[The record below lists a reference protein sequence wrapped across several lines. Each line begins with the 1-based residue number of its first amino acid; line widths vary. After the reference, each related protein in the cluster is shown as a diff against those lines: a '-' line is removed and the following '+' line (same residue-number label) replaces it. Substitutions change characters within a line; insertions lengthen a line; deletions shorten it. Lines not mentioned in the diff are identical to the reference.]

1 MLKYKT
7 IFLLFIVFAFSGCIR
22 SKTPGPEKECNAN
35 FVVDRVQGSL
45 RISDETAL
53 PEKFT
58 LQLKIC
64 SMRAAGLVDRKLP
77 GTYWFLSLNK
87 DLLPPKR
94 MATKDIENDALYVK
108 KLDSKERPT
117 IYLKTDGPGCL
128 EWSETYD
135 YAYAKESKW
144 IVIDRYIKGNEYTG
158 TCKIPLAINPWLQS
172 KDSNIQANQVVDYRT
187 EYKDEYK
194 DILEKEEKDLVE
206 ENGLDFLK
214 KKKREEL
221 QNKVDIIV
229 ENLNFIPSDLDSQ
242 SSELSLTGNIIE
254 ANLKYLI
261 KDINGNPTDNFIKQG
276 DFKITAHLLH
286 RDPLSEEIQAEIN
299 KNIDQK
305 MQEESR
311 NVDSSL
317 SAIKNKL
324 EELLKTKN
332 KEQDQYIYRKINK
345 EPLDTVISADF
356 KTYILTSDAFDWAV
370 PLKNDQASLHL
381 YLKIIP
387 QGDTAKRINPF
398 EGIYKIGQTF
408 DNLSGQT
415 QIALKLNE
423 TLENKYREKIS
434 QTSQDKTNSVT
445 SNLSA
450 VVTESSHFLKSC
462 LENLQIDDNFLI
474 SSPCI
479 YTTLPNRRMD
489 NYSGSGW
496 TIKKMFLRH
505 SQMKKENWLFRD
517 IETTVET
524 SVIDSANKPAK
535 NKAMIIKITDLSTGE
550 TITEEKKTDRN
561 TGDLKFTIPTRQN
574 WYKRQRYFLKIIRFQ
589 TKETEQLDV
598 TKIVAINPWDYGFT
612 HGFEVDQKI
621 RATCL
626 ESQYPRSEI
635 SKQKYKEEEKQ
646 LQDLFA
652 HFDDILVE
660 NEKSKTSELKKPTI
674 KPEQEKL
681 IQKLFCYNEGY
692 APPKK
697 TDNWKYIFYTFA
709 DILKQ
714 AQAGGRTL
722 YEEFKNKF
730 HTVKEILKPQSYVHL
745 FRAVTK
751 YPTYL
756 IDHSLGRSIY
766 YNTRFKLSP
775 RVVRYDDITRGMQ
788 NKGPLRD
795 GIYTLRLM
803 IVKNDQGR
811 VNGREAMVQA
821 FNGEFS
827 FPVPGGETAGTN
839 PLYSCPSVATGTS
852 CITLEDFIM
861 PPTRVPVVIR
871 DGMVKTDIPIYIDR
885 KNFLFAN
892 SKNILVFQLQPS
904 DPKSIICKDGMPCAE
919 GGWTYHS
926 DSEDSNDGWEQ
937 NIDWT
942 QTTKKIRSAKPQDY
956 DIYFHTYQTP
966 IIPAEWTN
974 WNITHEM
981 HESYKALKKK
991 HEALSNLNEI
1001 KLESE
1006 HLTTL
1011 LNHSLEKYDNEE
1023 RNNLPE
1029 NYNHD
1034 WFAQYLITQ
1043 LTENK
1048 LEIQKYTQETD
1059 NSQAQEIME
1068 KQLQSY
1074 KKEIDNSN
1082 RGAEYQTALIK
1093 YIDQLLDGTN
1103 AKNALQQ
1110 RKQNIKENSDLSQEE
1125 KKVEIENINEQLRI
1139 IEEEPLMA
1147 LTFLPA
1153 EVLVDKVDLNQTGS
1167 EQAESV
1173 GQILPFE
1180 KNAALEGFSS
1190 YSQDADSDVQ
1200 NSSPSACV
1208 GVGHISKGQDYLKDN
1223 CPLSP
1228 EAVVLLE
1235 GEPEEDLSQ
1244 KHIENFA
1251 SQNALCTIGINNSDI
1266 LPKSCGVD
1274 LDSAGITQSRFLE
1287 DLNHQI
1293 AIINKV
1299 KEDIKLAEQNRRKGR
1314 FSILKTGRLQKQEPV
1329 HSMSE
1334 VFQKE
1339 SESSWGFAN
1348 KLKDMPAL
1356 TQLEPE
1362 DLENIIKLAS
1372 TNLEYDNKGIIDIT
1386 DNKTGAFLHSLCGF
1400 WFKDFVSQKYSS
1412 MELLKDGLRKV
1423 IKESF
1428 HYQARVFS
1436 TPFSDNEDRK
1446 TDNKADDSGPQNIQ
1460 EQITEN
1466 LDHIL
1471 QYSTEDDETL
1481 STLKKFKT
1489 DFTNTVQNR
1498 HKIGAIDD
1506 FHETKNLLKWANEE
1520 TNFSTSDFDL
1530 SLEESLEKILKETPF
1545 HYHSPSWSNQTEVAH
1560 QEELFKA
1567 KSYLQEAVVAKQHSE
1582 HGNSALRKRQ
1592 DEHPFRKCISN
1603 PSHFFGLEKK
1613 VIVGKMGK
1621 NLAYSEGGG
1630 QITRLNI
1637 TESFLMNTQR
1647 DQGSNQGFNTSLSSG
1662 DLAILSSGAIL
1673 GILGVAT
1680 SLPPLLATA
1689 TGLIAFNGLLKAGMG
1704 YDWKVYEGTGK
1715 RRWFSIAVVEGVEL
1729 ISERTPISIP
1739 LEKYHECLVIRPRF
1753 NAFELD
1759 SNKYEPIWN
1768 IENQA
1773 IRAIYEKTG
1782 ILLCTEGKAPHTI
1795 QEDYYY
1801 IYPDHP
1807 INAIS
1812 SDARGHRNRPFA
1824 ISLRG
1829 KTAYHRFKDSISCEV
1844 AETTEPIKKD
1854 MECRDTRGHYE
1865 NLFSKHIEFADNLE
1879 KGFETPK
1886 LFHLTGDFPGVY
1898 SPYVEKPDRDIKDD
1912 QRWYHRVTNFFAR
1925 YMDLDLEKIIHKEPE
1940 Q

>member
-22 SKTPGPEKECNAN
+22 DKTPGPEKECNAN

-45 RISDETAL
+45 RISAETAL

-77 GTYWFLSLNK
+77 GTYWFLSLDK

-172 KDSNIQANQVVDYRT
+172 KDPNIKANQVVDYRT
-187 EYKDEYK
+187 EYKEEYK

-305 MQEESR
+305 KQEESH

-324 EELLKTKN
+324 EDLLENQN

-356 KTYILTSDAFDWAV
+356 KTDILTSDAFDWAV

-434 QTSQDKTNSVT
+434 QQNQDKTNSVT
-445 SNLSA
+445 ANLPS

-462 LENLQIDDNFLI
+462 LENLQIGDNFLI

-479 YTTLPNRRMD
+479 YTTLPDRRTD

-535 NKAMIIKITDLSTGE
+535 NKDMIIEITDLSTGE
-550 TITEEKKTDRN
+550 TIREEKGTDPN

-589 TKETEQLDV
+589 TKKTKQLDV

-626 ESQYPRSEI
+626 ESEI
-635 SKQKYKEEEKQ
+635 SKQKYKEEAKK

-652 HFDDILVE
+652 DFDDTLEE

-674 KPEQEKL
+674 KPDQEKL

-692 APPKK
+692 APPKEK
-697 TDNWKYIFYTFA
+697 TSDNWRDIFYTFA

-730 HTVKEILKPQSYVHL
+730 QTVKEILKPQSYVHL

-766 YNTRFKLSP
+766 YNTRLKLSP

-827 FPVPGGETAGTN
+827 HPVPGEETAGTN
-839 PLYSCPSVATGTS
+839 PLYSCSSVATGTS

-885 KNFLFAN
+885 KNLLFAN

-904 DPKSIICKDGMPCAE
+904 DPKSIICKDGAPCAE

-926 DSEDSNDGWEQ
+926 DREESNDGWEK
-937 NIDWT
+937 NMDWT

-956 DIYFHTYQTP
+956 DMYFYTYQTP

-981 HESYKALKKK
+981 YESYKALKKK
-991 HEALSNLNEI
+991 HEALVNLNEI

-1006 HLTTL
+1006 HLITL
-1011 LNHSLEKYDNEE
+1011 WNHSLEKYDEE
-1023 RNNLPE
+1023 RDNLPE
-1029 NYNHD
+1029 SYNHD
-1034 WFAQYLITQ
+1034 WFAKYLITQ
-1043 LTENK
+1043 LTANQG
-1048 LEIQKYTQETD
+1048 EIQKYTQETD
-1059 NSQAQEIME
+1059 NRQAQEIME
-1068 KQLQSY
+1068 RHLQDY
-1074 KKEIDNSN
+1074 KTEIDNSN
-1082 RGAEYQTALIK
+1082 RGDK
-1093 YIDQLLDGTN
+1093 YKTDLMKHIDQLLDGTN

-1110 RKQNIKENSDLSQEE
+1110 RKQNIESNPDLSQEE
-1125 KKVEIENINEQLRI
+1125 KKVEIENINEHLKI

-1173 GQILPFE
+1173 GQVLPAPRTLPFE

-1190 YSQDADSDVQ
+1190 YNQGVGDLSTSKSLANTDVQ

-1235 GEPEEDLSQ
+1235 GELEEDLSQ
-1244 KHIENFA
+1244 KHIKDFA
-1251 SQNALCTIGINNSDI
+1251 SQNALCTIGINSSEI
-1266 LPKSCGVD
+1266 LPKSCGAD

-1293 AIINKV
+1293 AMINEV
-1299 KEDIKLAEQNRRKGR
+1299 KKDLPDKKPKFDLFQQEQSSLSMAEAFGKKSPSPLDFLEKIYNMPKLPRLEDVDLEDI
-1314 FSILKTGRLQKQEPV
+1314 
-1329 HSMSE
+1329 
-1334 VFQKE
+1334 
-1339 SESSWGFAN
+1339 
-1348 KLKDMPAL
+1348 
-1356 TQLEPE
+1356 
-1362 DLENIIKLAS
+1362 IKNAS
-1372 TNLEYDNKGIIDIT
+1372 TNPNGYNDKGFMDID
-1386 DNKTGAFLHSLCGF
+1386 DDKTGAFMHALCGF

-1412 MELLKDGLRKV
+1412 LELLEDALRQV
-1423 IKESF
+1423 IKESV
-1428 HYQARVFS
+1428 HYQIR
-1436 TPFSDNEDRK
+1436 
-1446 TDNKADDSGPQNIQ
+1446 
-1460 EQITEN
+1460 
-1466 LDHIL
+1466 
-1471 QYSTEDDETL
+1471 TL
-1481 STLKKFKT
+1481 STPLSEIGERKT
-1489 DFTNTVQNR
+1489 GF
-1498 HKIGAIDD
+1498 
-1506 FHETKNLLKWANEE
+1506 
-1520 TNFSTSDFDL
+1520 
-1530 SLEESLEKILKETPF
+1530 ESMKCDENGNVD
-1545 HYHSPSWSNQTEVAH
+1545 SQVAH
-1560 QEELFKA
+1560 NLKDQLMGELNCIQTAEDEEDK
-1567 KSYLQEAVVAKQHSE
+1567 KS
-1582 HGNSALRKRQ
+1582 
-1592 DEHPFRKCISN
+1592 
-1603 PSHFFGLEKK
+1603 
-1613 VIVGKMGK
+1613 
-1621 NLAYSEGGG
+1621 
-1630 QITRLNI
+1630 
-1637 TESFLMNTQR
+1637 
-1647 DQGSNQGFNTSLSSG
+1647 
-1662 DLAILSSGAIL
+1662 IL
-1673 GILGVAT
+1673 LGV
-1680 SLPPLLATA
+1680 
-1689 TGLIAFNGLLKAGMG
+1689 M
-1704 YDWKVYEGTGK
+1704 
-1715 RRWFSIAVVEGVEL
+1715 
-1729 ISERTPISIP
+1729 
-1739 LEKYHECLVIRPRF
+1739 
-1753 NAFELD
+1753 
-1759 SNKYEPIWN
+1759 
-1768 IENQA
+1768 
-1773 IRAIYEKTG
+1773 
-1782 ILLCTEGKAPHTI
+1782 
-1795 QEDYYY
+1795 
-1801 IYPDHP
+1801 
-1807 INAIS
+1807 
-1812 SDARGHRNRPFA
+1812 
-1824 ISLRG
+1824 
-1829 KTAYHRFKDSISCEV
+1829 
-1844 AETTEPIKKD
+1844 
-1854 MECRDTRGHYE
+1854 
-1865 NLFSKHIEFADNLE
+1865 DNLNKVFE
-1879 KGFETPK
+1879 KNK
-1886 LFHLTGDFPGVY
+1886 
-1898 SPYVEKPDRDIKDD
+1898 K
-1912 QRWYHRVTNFFAR
+1912 HR
-1925 YMDLDLEKIIHKEPE
+1925 
-1940 Q
+1940 